1 MALYSPSWLVVGHHF
16 PSQILF
22 SFSYSSADQIF
33 SSTSLS
39 ILLLFNWLEIFL
51 PQNLASLSFSYIF
64 FSSADQIFSSFSFSI
79 ILLFYCQHLHIK
91 DRNMNKKFAL
101 FTWSSSETIFEN
113 RFVCSPLNCRGLD
126 VFAKRTSIM
135 NYNISQ
141 GASMGKYLEEMI
153 IKVHF
158 PSQPVQYCALFLW
171 VFVLWG
177 LLYRAPLYTTAGPFT
192 IIMIIIHL
200 IDII

>member
-1 MALYSPSWLVVGHHF
+1 MKNKLQPTRT
-16 PSQILF
+16 
-22 SFSYSSADQIF
+22 SFSRNFQCKKAPRWLSEWFHFGTENRADQ
-33 SSTSLS
+33 LKK
-39 ILLLFNWLEIFL
+39 
-51 PQNLASLSFSYIF
+51 PP
-64 FSSADQIFSSFSFSI
+64 
-79 ILLFYCQHLHIK
+79 CIK
-91 DRNMNKKFAL
+91 DGNMNKRFAL
-101 FTWSSSETIFEN
+101 LTWSSSETIFEN

-153 IKVHF
+153 ITVHF

-177 LLYRAPLYTTAGPFT
+177 LLYRAPLYTTAGLFT